1 MLQNALLLEKG
12 LSREIIC
19 FFIREVQ
26 SAPSFLSG
34 NFHPCLDWDVIFDKS
49 FSQILLEQLIL
60 LFFSLQ
66 LDIFLLNFSQLLL
79 DHFLFLFPS
88 EKDNIQFKIDS

>member
-34 NFHPCLDWDVIFDKS
+34 NFPCWDWDVIFDKS
-49 FSQILLEQLIL
+49 FGQILLEQLIL